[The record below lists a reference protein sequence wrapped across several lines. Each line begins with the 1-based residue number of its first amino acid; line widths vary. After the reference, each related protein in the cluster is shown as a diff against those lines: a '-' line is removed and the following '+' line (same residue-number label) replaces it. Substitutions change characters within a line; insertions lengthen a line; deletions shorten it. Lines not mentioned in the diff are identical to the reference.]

1 MTLITIAGGRITC
14 LRCRAKAKRSG
25 ERCAAPAIRGKA
37 VCRIHG
43 GLSTGARTEAGK
55 RRCAEAKTIH
65 GNETRAARAERSRE
79 LAVIYALEDIG
90 RAIGLITGP
99 RTRGR
104 KPTPP
109 AE

>member
-1 MTLITIAGGRITC
+1 MSATITIAGGRITC

-25 ERCAAPAIRGKA
+25 VRCQSPAMRGKD

-43 GLSTGARTEAGK
+43 GKSRGPTSEEGR
-55 RRCAEAKTIH
+55 RRCAEAKTVH
-65 GNETRAARAERSRE
+65 GNETRAIRAERSQK

-90 RAIGLITGP
+90 RGLGLFAGP

-104 KPTPP
+104 KPSDRS
-109 AE
+109 

>member
-1 MTLITIAGGRITC
+1 MSATITIAGGKITC
-14 LRCRAKAKRSG
+14 IRCRARAKRSG
-25 ERCAAPAIRGKA
+25 VQCQSPAMRGKA

-43 GLSTGARTEAGK
+43 GRSTGPKTEAGR

-65 GNETRAARAERSRE
+65 GHETRAARAERSRE

-90 RAIGLITGP
+90 RAIGMFTGP

-104 KPTPP
+104 KPTPK
-109 AE
+109 E